1 MVNRWSMS
9 MPTTNSK
16 AITQSS
22 LWLTTSFACI
32 KAGQLL
38 AQLVLA
44 RLLTPADFGVWG
56 MVVLVNTFSDLFKDK
71 TLASVL
77 VQRGIEDRTVA
88 NAVYSL
94 TISLSVVM
102 FAVQVMVAYPLG
114 IFFQQPLVHPLVTL
128 TAVGFLIG
136 AGAGS
141 HGAVLSRQ
149 MRFRELAIAEISGG
163 MARLGVTLCAAFWG
177 AGIWS
182 FALGELA
189 AVMVASLLKRG
200 FSRYPFTY
208 QLFPDPAGVKAVR
221 RYVQSILSI
230 NLAVYANT
238 SGDNWIIGRLL
249 GSQALGHYSLA
260 YQLAML
266 PTYALSQINRVNFSV
281 LSQRDPSGQQS
292 YLKRLLRLYAW
303 FAAPLYGVVFLLA
316 PWLIPTLY
324 GVAWTEAV
332 PLFQI
337 ILGFAYSRGFMAIL
351 GTALDALD
359 KPHWNAVIN
368 WVLVPISLT
377 AFYLGVQ
384 LNGTIGVAIAVT
396 LVLGVAATV
405 WFWLAMGYAASWPL
419 MTLVKPI
426 LLPTLSV
433 PALILGVQTLP
444 LPSHLQGVLPSLIL
458 ILAYVSL
465 LGCVG
470 LYRRIGLKQV
480 R

>member
-1 MVNRWSMS
+1 
-9 MPTTNSK
+9 MPTTSSK

-22 LWLTTSFACI
+22 LWLTSSFACV

-56 MVVLVNTFSDLFKDK
+56 MVVLVNTLSDLFKDK

-128 TAVGFLIG
+128 TALGFLIG

-163 MARLGVTLCAAFWG
+163 MARLGVTLCAAFRG

-189 AVMVASLLKRG
+189 AVTVSSLLKRG
-200 FSRYPFTY
+200 FSHYPFTY

-238 SGDNWIIGRLL
+238 SGDNWMIGRLL
-249 GSQALGHYSLA
+249 GSQALGYYSLA

-266 PTYALSQINRVNFSV
+266 PNYALSQINRVNFSV

-303 FAAPLYGVVFLLA
+303 FAAPLYGMAFLLA

-351 GTALDALD
+351 GTTLDALD

-396 LVLGVAATV
+396 LILGVAATV
-405 WFWLAMGYAASWPL
+405 WFWLAMGYAVGWPL

-433 PALILGVQTLP
+433 PVLILGVQILP
-444 LPSHLQGVLPSLIL
+444 LPSHLQEFLPPLIL
-458 ILAYVSL
+458 VVVYVSL
-465 LGCVG
+465 FVFVG
-470 LYRRIGLKQV
+470 PYRRIGLEQA